1 MVSRIF
7 QLKEGLDPTIGY
19 STTQDIA
26 NRYRIVMMQVPNNR
40 VYGKAD
46 VGESTIEVAHDLNQG
61 NIQVRVT
68 GRNLEREVR
77 ASLGD
82 TEEINEEDSLF

>member
-1 MVSRIF
+1 LHLETFKNKEKSKNSMVSRIF

-46 VGESTIEVAHDLNQG
+46 V
-61 NIQVRVT
+61 
-68 GRNLEREVR
+68 
-77 ASLGD
+77 
-82 TEEINEEDSLF
+82 